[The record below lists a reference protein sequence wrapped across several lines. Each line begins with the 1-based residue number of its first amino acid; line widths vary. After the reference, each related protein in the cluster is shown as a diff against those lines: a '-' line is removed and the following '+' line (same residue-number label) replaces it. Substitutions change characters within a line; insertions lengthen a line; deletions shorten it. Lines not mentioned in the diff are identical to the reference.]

1 MEATMDN
8 TLACGRYV
16 VELLR
21 AALLEEVPREKPEEF
36 TFEEIYSLVKKHHLE
51 TMTYEGIRRLRNKPE
66 SELMERWRRS
76 QTTNMARSLVQR
88 QERDRILNALTEQG
102 IDVLPLKGCQ
112 MIEMYPKPEYRQMA
126 DLDIMIRGE
135 QAERVRSCLEDLGYD
150 CLRFDVTNEDTYGKK
165 PFMHL
170 EMHRTLMSEASSELL
185 LKEYFRDAWGRAL
198 PEREIPHRYY
208 FSWDDYYIYMLAH
221 FYKHYNSRGSGIR
234 NVMDLWVFR
243 QVHGSELNQDYV
255 ERELRKM
262 KLTEFRS
269 SMEELSDRWFG
280 SSFSPLPSQEELEM
294 VIITSGA
301 YGLRSTGREKLL
313 QRLRKEYGKDRGTI
327 RYMQE
332 LIFPSYQKIIVKY
345 PRFYGY
351 QKFLPVLWILRWG
364 DKILHDRER
373 IYGNIKLLM
382 QSRKDTK

>member
-21 AALLEEVPREKPEEF
+21 AALLEEVPQEKPEEF

-170 EMHRTLMSEASSELL
+170 EMHRTLMSEGSSELL
-185 LKEYFRDAWGRAL
+185 LKEYFREAWSRAL

-208 FSWDDYYIYMLAH
+208 FSWDDYYVYMLAH

-269 SMEELSDRWFG
+269 NMEELSDRWFG

-313 QRLRKEYGKDRGTI
+313 QRLRKEYGKDRDTI